1 MDHAYLELLTDAVEI
16 RLPAGQKVFSQ
27 GDRPENYVVVTEGC
41 VRVFARSAQGR
52 EVVLYRVFPGQMCL
66 LTTAC
71 LLGQTRYNAEGITEL
86 PTVARALPVES
97 FERSLRTSPEFQ
109 RFVFNG
115 LSMRLAS
122 FTERFEHLMLD
133 SVEQRVIRYL
143 LEQSEDRPSV
153 EVTHEQLALEIGS
166 AREVVGR
173 QLKALSADGLIE
185 IHRGRI
191 EIPDRNALGAL
202 IPR

>member
-1 MDHAYLELLTDAVEI
+1 MSDTIQHILAKASEL

-27 GDRPENYVVVTEGC
+27 GDQPENYVVVTEGC

-71 LLGQTRYNAEGITEL
+71 LLGQTRYNAEGVTEL
-86 PTVARALPVES
+86 PTVARVLPVES
-97 FERSLRTSPEFQ
+97 FEQTLRTSPEFQ
-109 RFVFNG
+109 RFVFTG

-133 SVEQRVIRYL
+133 SVEQRVVRFL
-143 LEQSEDRPSV
+143 LEQSMGRSSV
-153 EVTHEQLALEIGS
+153 EVTQEQLALEIGS

-173 QLKALSADGLIE
+173 QLKALSTAGLID

-191 EIPDRNALGAL
+191 EVPDRDALTAL